1 MIMDR
6 TKKRST
12 REAYGKALV
21 ELGKTNGNVV
31 VLDSDLSASTQT
43 KLFAKEFPER
53 FFDIG
58 IAEQDLIDTAAGLS
72 TTGKIPFAT
81 TFAVAMESSPP

>member
-1 MIMDR
+1 MDR

-58 IAEQDLIDTAAGLS
+58 IAEQDLIDTAAGL
-72 TTGKIPFAT
+72 
-81 TFAVAMESSPP
+81 